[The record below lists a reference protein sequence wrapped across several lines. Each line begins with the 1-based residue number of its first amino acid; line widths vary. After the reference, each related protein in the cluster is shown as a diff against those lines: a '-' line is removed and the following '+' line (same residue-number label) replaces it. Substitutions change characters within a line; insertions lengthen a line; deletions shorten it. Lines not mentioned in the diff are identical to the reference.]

1 MVRGQRRRLSAALVL
16 IPPALEA
23 LRRGL
28 VIAQDSRNRVAE
40 SALAQTLSRLE
51 AAHGD
56 PVAALDHVTLAI
68 RNYHDS
74 GSTAIIRT
82 ALAVLAAVLDG
93 LGHREAAATIGGFAI
108 SQLATLSFPEINT
121 AVAHLREILGD
132 QIYQSL
138 ARMSVVT

>member
-28 VIAQDSRNRVAE
+28 VIAQDSHNRAAE

-74 GSTAIIRT
+74 GSTAMVRT
-82 ALAVLAAVLDG
+82 ALAVLATVLDR
-93 LGHREAAATIGGFAI
+93 LGHREAAATIGGFADNPFFAMCLNPMA
-108 SQLATLSFPEINT
+108 LAMRTQGVGAP
-121 AVAHLREILGD
+121 R
-132 QIYQSL
+132 
-138 ARMSVVT
+138 ARTENRV

>member
-28 VIAQDSRNRVAE
+28 VIAPDSRNRVAE

-68 RNYHDS
+68 RNYHHA
-74 GSTAIIRT
+74 GNTTLIINP
-82 ALAVLAAVLDG
+82 LAAFAALFDR
-93 LGHREAAATIGGFAI
+93 LGRYEPAATIAGFADNPFFAKCLNPMA
-108 SQLATLSFPEINT
+108 LAMRTQGVGAP
-121 AVAHLREILGD
+121 R
-132 QIYQSL
+132 
-138 ARMSVVT
+138 ARTENRV

>member
-16 IPPALEA
+16 IRPALEA

-28 VIAQDSRNRVAE
+28 VIAPDSRNRVAE

-68 RNYHDS
+68 RNYHHA
-74 GSTAIIRT
+74 GNTTLILNPLA
-82 ALAVLAAVLDG
+82 ALAALFDR
-93 LGHREAAATIGGFAI
+93 LGRYEPAATIAGFADNP
-108 SQLATLSFPEINT
+108 SFFFAKSLNPMALAMRTQGVGAP
-121 AVAHLREILGD
+121 R
-132 QIYQSL
+132 
-138 ARMSVVT
+138 ARTENRV

>member
-28 VIAQDSRNRVAE
+28 VIAPDSRNRVAE

-68 RNYHDS
+68 RNYHHA
-74 GSTAIIRT
+74 GNPTLILNPRLPVA
-82 ALAVLAAVLDG
+82 ALFDRSDAMNRRPPSPVSP
-93 LGHREAAATIGGFAI
+93 TTP
-108 SQLATLSFPEINT
+108 S
-121 AVAHLREILGD
+121 LR
-132 QIYQSL
+132 
-138 ARMSVVT
+138 SV